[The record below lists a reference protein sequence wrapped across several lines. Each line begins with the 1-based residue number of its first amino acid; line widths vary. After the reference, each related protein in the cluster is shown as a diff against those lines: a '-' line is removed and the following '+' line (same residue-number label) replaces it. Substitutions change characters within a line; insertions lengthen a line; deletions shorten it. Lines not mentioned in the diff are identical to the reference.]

1 MDQLTLNSRDIAPGE
16 QPDVSVIM
24 PVYNT
29 EEYVAEALRSVIGQT
44 HRNIEIIVIDDGST
58 DGSRQVVRDTIRGDR
73 RARCITQQNQGQAE
87 ARNVGMRQA
96 RGRYVYFMDS
106 DDVLVPDALE
116 CCVRQC
122 DAGELDFLLFDA
134 SNFGQAGTLGD
145 WADYTRARYF
155 AERPY
160 TGIEALELLLGLGK
174 YRVPTWL
181 NLIRMD
187 FLRRCGLS
195 FLSSIRHE
203 DELFTDLMYLHAA
216 RVEALD
222 RVLLMR
228 RIRPGSVMTTRFS
241 AADLR
246 SYLTIADQLRLF
258 AMRHAHCR
266 VQVRAL
272 LRRMLNPVVR
282 HAADLPGRDR
292 RRLLPVIMLHYAALV
307 SPRNIA
313 VLIFKAPLSK
323 LRRHGIG

>member
-1 MDQLTLNSRDIAPGE
+1 
-16 QPDVSVIM
+16 
-24 PVYNT
+24 
-29 EEYVAEALRSVIGQT
+29 
-44 HRNIEIIVIDDGST
+44 
-58 DGSRQVVRDTIRGDR
+58 
-73 RARCITQQNQGQAE
+73 
-87 ARNVGMRQA
+87 MRQA

-246 SYLTIADQLRLF
+246 SYLTIANQLRLF